1 MKIDEALKSLGQV
14 VEGIYTVKAVKALSQ
29 KYSVDMPISCAVYD
43 VLYQNLDLNDAIQ
56 NLLTRA
62 PKPEIP
68 AHWIHRQ
75 NDKN

>member
-1 MKIDEALKSLGQV
+1 
-14 VEGIYTVKAVKALSQ
+14 
-29 KYSVDMPISCAVYD
+29 MPISCAVYD